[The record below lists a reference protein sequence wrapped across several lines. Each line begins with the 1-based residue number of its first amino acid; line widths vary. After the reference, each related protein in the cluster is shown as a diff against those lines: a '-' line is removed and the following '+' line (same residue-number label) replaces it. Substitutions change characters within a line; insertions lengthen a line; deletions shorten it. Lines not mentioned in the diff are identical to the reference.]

1 MRLEARL
8 SYALLGLVQ
17 ATGSAG
23 GLDFAFLSWKAID
36 TRAKRDWWVQTC
48 IWLSRIFVLFG
59 FWSQV
64 GLSKF
69 APTPYTFWRF

>member
-23 GLDFAFLSWKAID
+23 GLDLLRFGVIFEDKTAYVPFIFLCRVDILCSTHHGNCTTSEQKMN
-36 TRAKRDWWVQTC
+36 
-48 IWLSRIFVLFG
+48 
-59 FWSQV
+59 
-64 GLSKF
+64 
-69 APTPYTFWRF
+69 TFSV

>member
-23 GLDFAFLSWKAID
+23 GLDFSERKITETQAKLKTFLDYKIVS
-36 TRAKRDWWVQTC
+36 
-48 IWLSRIFVLFG
+48 
-59 FWSQV
+59 
-64 GLSKF
+64 
-69 APTPYTFWRF
+69 